1 MFVHPIVSNF
11 ERRNINNYIKT
22 RGINRHCP
30 GLGHMIIPMN
40 QVYLWI
46 TSKMVKHWQQLEKYH
61 GPSINVYELN

>member
-30 GLGHMIIPMN
+30 WTGTYDYPNEPGLPLDNKQDG
-40 QVYLWI
+40 QALAAA
-46 TSKMVKHWQQLEKYH
+46 
-61 GPSINVYELN
+61 